1 MPIERSS
8 HAISIIGETLYLFG
22 GENVARVPIDSSIY
36 TVNISPNAS
45 NFGIWKKLDVKND
58 APVPRIAH
66 SQATIGNRI
75 YIFGGRQGRHE
86 LTLIYNETATAMTKN
101 TDPYNI
107 STMEIGPL

>member
-36 TVNISPNAS
+36 AVNISPNAS

-66 SQATIGNRI
+66 SQATIGNKI

-86 LTLIYNETATAMTKN
+86 LTFIYNETATAMTKKIQ
-101 TDPYNI
+101 TPI
-107 STMEIGPL
+107 T